1 MSFIAFTTDSTD
13 LSLAYHGDHS
23 TILVVLSL
31 IISVLAAFTSYCHRP
46 LIQNANTASVRRL
59 WLCSGAVAM
68 GLGVWAMHFTG
79 MMAMYLPVQVNYRLD
94 FTLFSVLPAIA
105 AALVT
110 LRVISAKQRA
120 SGNILMGGVLMGAG
134 IGSMH
139 YIGMAAMLLQAERL
153 YLPSIFVISILVAVA
168 LATLSLAIRPWL
180 IRWVNNRVLVE
191 LISSLIMGLAIA
203 SMHYTAMH
211 ATVFLPV
218 EQLVSYS
225 GTVISIATLG
235 LLAVVVAVAIL
246 LIATVAVSLRFK
258 IHKIEQVSYAAM
270 AQAKLNAS
278 RLQRIASRVPG
289 LVYEFKL
296 SDDGRF
302 TFPYASDAIMD
313 FYQISP
319 EQAQQDAMPSLLFI
333 HPDDR
338 ERLMQSIYDSANTLQ
353 PWRHEYR
360 IIQEN
365 NRVRWLFGNA
375 VPEQEDDGV
384 SWSGFITDVTE
395 RKEADEKIH
404 HLVFFDTLTGLY
416 NRRKLQQSLIEF
428 CERLPLN
435 AHSVAVM
442 LIDID
447 NFKRINDTQGHKAG
461 DELLKQ
467 VAARI
472 QHFIAADAIC
482 GRLSSDEFAI
492 LLTDLPARPEHA
504 ERQVNDYAQLLCKQM
519 EHAYVINGHTYSSS
533 VSVGYSLT
541 NNYNIT
547 AEELLKQADIAV
559 SHAKSNGG
567 NIHQGFMPVMMQQIQ
582 QRFVLE
588 AALSDALKQQQFI
601 IHYQPQV
608 TDDGNVIGVE
618 ALLRWHSPELGQVS
632 PAEFIPLAEETGLIE
647 EIGLW
652 VLQQACQQLTRWHR
666 DPQLAGLT
674 MSVNISARQFYLP
687 EFVSIIKQCLAEQ
700 NFAPECLMLELTES
714 LVLADLDDAV
724 SRMQQIKN
732 LGVRF
737 SMDDFGTGYS
747 SLSYLSRL
755 PFDEVKID
763 QFFVR
768 SSSSDQS
775 RDWVIVDA
783 IIGIANTYGMKII
796 AEGVETEAQREL
808 LRQSGCYCY
817 QGYLY
822 ARPAVAEQTEQWIKQ
837 FGVNT

>member
-1 MSFIAFTTDSTD
+1 MSFLAFTTDAMD
-13 LSLAYHGDHS
+13 LTLAYHGHHS
-23 TILVVLSL
+23 PVLVSLSL
-31 IISVLAAFTSYCHRP
+31 MIAILAAFTSYSHRP
-46 LIQNANTASVRRL
+46 LIQHAATAGAKWL
-59 WLCSGAVAM
+59 WLSSGAIAM

-79 MMAMYLPVQVNYRLD
+79 MMAMHLPLSVNYRLD
-94 FTLFSVLPAIA
+94 LTLLSVLPAIA

-110 LRVISAKQRA
+110 LQVIAAKQRA
-120 SGNILMGGVLMGAG
+120 GKNIVIGGILMGVG

-139 YIGMAAMLLQAERL
+139 YIGMAAMQLQAERL
-153 YLPSIFVISILVAVA
+153 YLPSMFAISIIVA
-168 LATLSLAIRPWL
+168 LLMATLSLAIRPWL
-180 IRWVNNRVLVE
+180 TNRFANRLVVE
-191 LISSLIMGLAIA
+191 LISSVVMGLAIA

-211 ATVFLPV
+211 ATVFLPLA
-218 EQLVSYS
+218 QQVSFS
-225 GTVISIATLG
+225 AIAISTETLG
-235 LLAVVVAVAIL
+235 VLAVVVAVAIL
-246 LIATVAVSLRFK
+246 LIATVAVSLRIK
-258 IHKIEQVSYAAM
+258 IQKIEQVSYVAM

-302 TFPYASDAIMD
+302 TFPYASDAIND

-319 EQAQQDAMPSLLFI
+319 EQAQQDAMPTLICI

-375 VPEQEDDGV
+375 VPEQEEDGV
-384 SWSGFITDVTE
+384 SWSGFITDITE

-428 CERLPLN
+428 CERLALN

-472 QHFIAADAIC
+472 QHFITPDAIC

-519 EHAYVINGHTYSSS
+519 EHAYVISGHTYSSS

-541 NNYNIT
+541 NNYSIT

-618 ALLRWHSPELGQVS
+618 ALLRWSSPELGQVS
-632 PAEFIPLAEETGLIE
+632 PAVFIPLAEETGLIE
-647 EIGLW
+647 DIGLW
-652 VLQQACQQLTRWHR
+652 VLQEACAQLAQWHR
-666 DPQLAGLT
+666 DPKLSGLT

-687 EFVSIIKQCLAEQ
+687 EFVSMIEQCLTQ
-700 NFAPECLMLELTES
+700 YNFAPESLILELTES
-714 LVLADLDDAV
+714 LILADLDDAV
-724 SRMQQIKN
+724 SRMQQIKK

-768 SSSSDQS
+768 SSSSGQS

-783 IIGIANTYGMKII
+783 IIGIANTYGMKLI

-817 QGYLY
+817 QGYLF
-822 ARPAVAEQTEQWIKQ
+822 ARPAIAAQTEQWIKQ
-837 FGVNT
+837 FGVNN